1 MDLFERRR
9 NLLGG
14 KKKFYLYK
22 AGWSNVQNSAV
33 INGQAYAFQANY
45 LLIDPQLDSSYAFAR
60 MIIGNI
66 TDLSSYKKLYIRY
79 YCNRSEGNI
88 HVGQAYMQGGVYGN
102 VINGTIVSNTI
113 ATMSFDINNIWK
125 YLYFGGSNAAPSTL
139 FRIYEIWLE
148 K

>member
-14 KKKFYLYK
+14 KKKFYLYQ
-22 AGWSNVQNSAV
+22 AGWTNVQNSKV
-33 INGQAYAFQANY
+33 INGQAYAFQTNY
-45 LLIDPQLDSSYAFAR
+45 LLIDPQLNSSYAFAR
-60 MIIGNI
+60 MTIGDI

-79 YCNRSEGNI
+79 YCNVNNGDI
-88 HVGQAYMQGGVYGN
+88 HVGQASMAGGVYGN
-102 VINGTIVSNTI
+102 VINGTIVPNTI
-113 ATMSFDINNIWK
+113 TTMSFDTNNVWK
-125 YLYFGGSNAAPSTL
+125 YVYFGGSNAAPSTL

>member
-14 KKKFYLYK
+14 KKKLSLYQ
-22 AGWSNVQNSAV
+22 AGWSNVQNSSV
-33 INGQAYAFQANY
+33 ISGQAYAFQTNY
-45 LLIDPQLDSSYAFAR
+45 LLIDPSLDSSYAFAR
-60 MIIGNI
+60 MTIGNI
-66 TDLSSYKKLYIRY
+66 TDLSLYKKLYIRY
-79 YCNRSEGNI
+79 YCNVGNGDI
-88 HVGQAYMQGGVYGN
+88 HVGQAYMSGGVYGN
-102 VINGTIVSNTI
+102 VIKGNIVPNTI
-113 ATMSFDINNIWK
+113 ATMSFDINNVWK